1 MRDKESL
8 KLGVWLRA
16 DSPKSR
22 VQTRVGQG
30 GVASKKDRSKAVGA
44 VRAVEC
50 GGCEDCWREG
60 GRGLNFEKLFIIHV
74 SDQSMVNA
82 ATDVSGVAA
91 LIGNNGE
98 NVGQSVPLND
108 PSNMPVKSKLNWG
121 GKRWSRVLRSE
132 IYGESICKA
141 SVILEKWG
149 LPLAYDDVMVV
160 RKKNKFLLEDDGTM
174 LLDATTGE
182 DELVDCELVV
192 Q

>member
-1 MRDKESL
+1 MFLGGMIGKVKDGPSVKDCRSKESVIDMRDKESL

-22 VQTRVGQG
+22 VQTRVGPG

-91 LIGNNGE
+91 LIGNNG
-98 NVGQSVPLND
+98 V
-108 PSNMPVKSKLNWG
+108 
-121 GKRWSRVLRSE
+121 
-132 IYGESICKA
+132 
-141 SVILEKWG
+141 
-149 LPLAYDDVMVV
+149 VV
-160 RKKNKFLLEDDGTM
+160 RKKNKFLLEDDSTM

-182 DELVDCELVV
+182 DELVDCKLVV
-192 Q
+192 QRPLGVFSTAVGGDEILILALVDVCLGSDG